1 VEHWRQRRLLERQ
14 GRGGHGLVSVEGEA
28 MNHHDFRHPDDDKA
42 EKQAIL
48 ILGGF
53 TAVIVIVAVA
63 LILSI

>member
-1 VEHWRQRRLLERQ
+1 
-14 GRGGHGLVSVEGEA
+14 VEGEA

-42 EKQAIL
+42 ERQAIL

-53 TAVIVIVAVA
+53 TAIIVIVAVA

>member
-1 VEHWRQRRLLERQ
+1 MHD
-14 GRGGHGLVSVEGEA
+14 
-28 MNHHDFRHPDDDKA
+28 DFRHPDDDKA

-53 TAVIVIVAVA
+53 TAIIVIVAVA

>member
-1 VEHWRQRRLLERQ
+1 VEGQ
-14 GRGGHGLVSVEGEA
+14 GRGSNGLAAMEGEV
-28 MNHHDFRHPDDDKA
+28 MNHHDWRHPDDDKA

-53 TAVIVIVAVA
+53 TAIIVLVAVA